1 MGSTLDNS
9 SWKESK
15 SQDICFVENKSTTKN
30 KSTTISYTFLIII
43 TKSKPYN
50 FLNFESLNTWS
61 MVWKQEEKHMDVV
74 KPERANGKESG
85 PNIFILVTWIL
96 KLFKIF

>member
-15 SQDICFVENKSTTKN
+15 SQDICFVENKSTT
-30 KSTTISYTFLIII
+30 ISYTFLIII
-43 TKSKPYN
+43 TKWKPYN

-74 KPERANGKESG
+74 KPEWANGKESG
-85 PNIFILVTWIL
+85 PKN
-96 KLFKIF
+96 